1 MCGGIIQITT
11 ATILSNKK
19 FFPALD
25 DEEEEEEEKY
35 IQEIIKKW
43 ERIEEKSLTPNI
55 RVEWPA
61 FSPYAATQYLS
72 LFTWK

>member
-1 MCGGIIQITT
+1 MEELFKLQQQRSSAI
-11 ATILSNKK
+11 KK

-25 DEEEEEEEKY
+25 DEEEEEEKY